1 MSLENLL
8 DHKCD
13 IYHLKKPKSTVGYG
27 LPNTVSFDY
36 GDVPDLKNVTCHFG
50 VESLDSSVE
59 QKNPQNILT
68 ERIKLTLPIGT
79 DIRINDKVVDC
90 ETGLEYTAERPRNIR
105 GHHIFVYI
113 KRTKEQEAL
122 K

>member
-1 MSLENLL
+1 MSLDNLL

-13 IYHLKKPKSTVGYG
+13 IYHLKKSKSTVGYG
-27 LPNTVSFDY
+27 LPDSVSFDY
-36 GDVPDLKNVTCHFG
+36 GDVPDLKNVICHFG

-68 ERIKLTLPIGT
+68 ERIKLTLSIGT

-105 GHHIFVYI
+105 DHHIFVYI